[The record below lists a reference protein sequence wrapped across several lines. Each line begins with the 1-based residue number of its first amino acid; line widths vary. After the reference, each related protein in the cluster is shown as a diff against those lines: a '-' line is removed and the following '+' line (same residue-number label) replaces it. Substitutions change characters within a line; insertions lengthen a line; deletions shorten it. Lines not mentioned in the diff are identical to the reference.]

1 MPIQIV
7 WQKEAVGE
15 LTKQRIT
22 VLNAELILSCVGD
35 VIVDASWQLPID
47 HSLADQSIFTKQVQ
61 AYLLNSGGNSL
72 EVRLLSQGTL
82 YSQKI
87 WQALL
92 EIPFGEVISYSALAD
107 KMGSGPRAVARAC
120 KNNPYAGIIP
130 CHRVVSKS
138 GIGGFMGQSK
148 GEMVAL
154 KHRLLAYERSMF
166 ESAK

>member
-7 WQKEAVGE
+7 WQKEAVGG
-15 LTKQRIT
+15 LTKHRIA
-22 VLNAELILSCVGD
+22 VQNAELILSCVGE
-35 VIVDASWQLPID
+35 VIVDASWQLPAEQ
-47 HSLADQSIFTKQVQ
+47 SLADQSVYTKQVQ
-61 AYLLNSGGNSL
+61 AYLLNPCGTSL
-72 EVRLLSQGTL
+72 EVRLLLQGTQ

-107 KMGSGPRAVARAC
+107 KTGSGPRAVAQAC

-130 CHRVVSKS
+130 CHRVVSKN

-148 GEMVAL
+148 GEMVVL
-154 KHRLLAYERSMF
+154 KQRLLAYERSML

>member
-7 WQKEAVGE
+7 WQNEVVGG
-15 LTKQRIT
+15 LTKQRIAL
-22 VLNAELILSCVGD
+22 LNAELVLSCVGE
-35 VIVDASWQLPID
+35 VIVDASWQLPIEQ
-47 HSLADQSIFTKQVQ
+47 SSADQSIFTKQVQ
-61 AYLLNSGGNSL
+61 AYLLNPGGNSL
-72 EVRLLSQGTL
+72 EARLLSQGTL

-107 KMGSGPRAVARAC
+107 KMGSGPRAVAQAC

-130 CHRVVSKS
+130 CHRVVAKN

>member
-1 MPIQIV
+1 MPLRIV
-7 WQKEAVGE
+7 WQHEVYGGQ
-15 LTKQRIT
+15 TKQRIP
-22 VLNAELILSCVGD
+22 VLNAELVLTRVGD
-35 VIVDASWQLPID
+35 VIVDASWHMPTD
-47 HSLADQSIFTKQVQ
+47 RNTCEESAFVKQVE
-61 AYLLNSGGNSL
+61 AYLMNPGCGLL
-72 EVRLLSQGTL
+72 EVRLLEQGTQ

-130 CHRVVSKS
+130 CHRVVSKN
-138 GIGGFMGQSK
+138 GIGGFMGQSQ
-148 GEMVAL
+148 GEMIEL
-154 KHRLLAYERSMF
+154 KRRLLAFERSVV